1 MIDRARGDA
10 VSSRPM
16 PNPIVPSPGRA
27 TSPTAQFISVFVTVF
42 LIVTIISVAVT
53 FILPESYAS
62 TAGLLLDS
70 QVHDTTEI
78 HDMKEEFKPYD
89 PQIIRAIIAVF
100 QSQEVLNPAIDR
112 LNLQAVWGKKYF
124 NGQTPASEKV
134 LEILKRRMSIAQIR
148 NTKLI
153 GLTIY
158 SDDPNEA
165 AQIANAVAES
175 YVVYQRSAA
184 GKLDGLPA
192 EFAHPQIT
200 DRAVPGK
207 EPVRPNKPLD
217 IGLGLVAGGL
227 LGLLL
232 GGAVAWLAARQ
243 TPRISGT

>member
-1 MIDRARGDA
+1 
-10 VSSRPM
+10 M

-42 LIVTIISVAVT
+42 LIVTIISVAIT

-62 TAGLLLDS
+62 TARVKLES
-70 QVHDTTEI
+70 HVHDSTEVI
-78 HDMKEEFKPYD
+78 NWKEEFKPYD

-124 NGQTPASEKV
+124 NGQTPASDKV
-134 LEILKRRMSIAQIR
+134 LEMLKRRMSIAQIP
-148 NTKLI
+148 NSKLI